1 MKTFLRQL
9 CCLCWLVLGAVQAR
23 AEEPPPPQPDT
34 AGQFFATVWRLR
46 GDVFASLKASSPR
59 KLREGDTIVVGEQ
72 VRAGANG
79 EAVLK
84 TGDAGL
90 VALRSGAEFAAERFA
105 AEGKASDHQTLRLVV
120 GSLRVISGWIGQ
132 INRKDNTII
141 TNTSTIGIRGT
152 DHEPYV
158 LAGEMVSAVNPAG
171 TYDKVNRG
179 STLLQAQTGSVEIE
193 PGGVG
198 FARDPNAPGVR
209 KRALMTLLFPVLL
222 DKVPAFYVPGAFES
236 EINLYSEQAD
246 ALSRQQLESLTGVA
260 PTGTGCVA
268 SALGGAW
275 LARLDAAL
283 AQRDAAGVL
292 ALFAPNMVARA
303 TVRQGERMVTLEFE
317 REEMTR
323 STLRSIASLQD
334 YQQHRVSVQAA
345 WADGQTQTN
354 CQRINV
360 RSVVIEQGLM
370 NGKPY
375 RFESLEEYVLAAHD
389 GQWQAISAHTT
400 QR

>member
-1 MKTFLRQL
+1 MKKFLKQL
-9 CCLCWLVLGAVQAR
+9 CCVGWLVLGTVQAQTQ
-23 AEEPPPPQPDT
+23 APAPAPPET
-34 AGQFFATVWRLR
+34 TGQFFATVWRLR
-46 GDVFASLKASSPR
+46 GDVFASLQAHLPR
-59 KLREGDTIVVGEQ
+59 KLREGDTVVVGEQ

-90 VALRSGAEFAAERFA
+90 VAVRSGAEFAAERFA

-132 INRKDNTII
+132 INRKDNTIV
-141 TNTSTIGIRGT
+141 TSTSTIGIRGT

-158 LAGEMVSAVNPAG
+158 LAGEMVSAINPAG

-179 STLLQAQTGSVEIE
+179 STVLQAQTGSVEIE

-246 ALSRQQLESLTGVA
+246 ALSRKQLENLTGVA
-260 PTGTGCVA
+260 PAETSCVA
-268 SALGGAW
+268 SALGQAW
-275 LARLDAAL
+275 LARLDTAL
-283 AQRDAAGVL
+283 AQRDAAGIL
-292 ALFAPNMVARA
+292 ALFAPNIVAQA

-317 REEMTR
+317 REEMAR

-334 YQQHRVSVQAA
+334 YQQRRVSVQATLA
-345 WADGQTQTN
+345 EGQTQAS
-354 CQRINV
+354 CQRINLN
-360 RSVVIEQGLM
+360 SVVIEQGLM

-375 RFESLEEYVLAAHD
+375 RFESLEEYVLAIHD
-389 GQWQAISAHTT
+389 GQWLATSAHTT